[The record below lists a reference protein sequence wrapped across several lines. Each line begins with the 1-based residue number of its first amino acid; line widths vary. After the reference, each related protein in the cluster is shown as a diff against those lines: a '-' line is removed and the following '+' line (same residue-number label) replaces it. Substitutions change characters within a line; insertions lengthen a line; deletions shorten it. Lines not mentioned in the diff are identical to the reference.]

1 MQQPPQYGYGQGPQ
15 GYPQQSYPPQGMP
28 PPGYGPPPPGYPG
41 YGPPPKKKRTG
52 LILGIIGGVV
62 VLLGAGIPLG
72 LFAQDYYS
80 STGAAPMSSPAP
92 DVCQVSPQVLEKAGT
107 TSLVNG
113 NVQDDPAIK
122 LKQTGCGWRPP
133 ADEHVLDRKMNAH
146 IAEYSGN
153 DPEEAAKSGFLPGS
167 PEEHP
172 TEVKGIGDRAVLIRI
187 VNDSA
192 FSGSEIRVL
201 QGKASFTVEMS
212 GWDKGFF
219 GNSQIPPE
227 ESDAAVKEVAAEIA
241 KKLPR

>member
-1 MQQPPQYGYGQGPQ
+1 MQQPPQYGYGQGQQ
-15 GYPQQSYPPQGMP
+15 GYP
-28 PPGYGPPPPGYPG
+28 PPGMPPPGYPG

-52 LILGIIGGVV
+52 LILGIAGGVV

-72 LFAQDYYS
+72 LFAQDYYQ
-80 STGAAPMSSPAP
+80 STGVAPMSSPSP
-92 DVCQVSPQVLEKAGT
+92 DVCKVSPQVLEKAGT
-107 TSLVNG
+107 TSLVSG
-113 NVQDDPAIK
+113 SVKDDPPIG
-122 LKQTGCGWRPP
+122 LKQTGCGWLPQ
-133 ADEHVLDRKMNAH
+133 ADENVLDRKMSLYL
-146 IAEYSGN
+146 AEYSGN
-153 DPEEAAKSGFLPGS
+153 DPEGSAKSGFLPGS

-192 FSGSEIRVL
+192 FSGSELRVL
-201 QGKASFTVEMS
+201 QGKVSFTVELS

-219 GNSQIPPE
+219 SNSQIPPE

>member
-15 GYPQQSYPPQGMP
+15 GYPQQGYPPPGMP

-41 YGPPPKKKRTG
+41 YGPPKKKRTG

-72 LFAQDYYS
+72 LFAKDYYA

-92 DVCQVSPQVLEKAGT
+92 DVCKVAPQTLEKAGT

-113 NVQDDPAIK
+113 NVKDDSQLG

-133 ADEHVLDRKMNAH
+133 ADENVLDRKMSLH
-146 IAEYSGN
+146 LAEYSGN
-153 DPEEAAKSGFLPGS
+153 DPEESAKSGFLPGT

-187 VNDSA
+187 VNDTA

-201 QGKASFTVEMS
+201 QGKASFTVELS

-219 GNSQIPPE
+219 SNSAIPPE